1 MYYRTFHDWILK
13 NLPEGSTMLEF
24 GSGPGT
30 SRFVEKFK
38 VYSIEHD
45 IKYLGKEPR
54 STYVHAPI
62 TLLENGV
69 RWYDKEIVLKFVEN
83 LEYDLILVDG
93 PTGKIGR
100 QGLKSVANKL
110 KTKEIPI
117 IFDDVNRPAEFQL
130 MNEVAGILDRD
141 YTIFT
146 GVDRKFS
153 VLT

>member
-1 MYYRTFHDWILK
+1 MYYKTFHDWILK
-13 NLPEGSTMLEF
+13 NLSQGSTMLEF

-45 IKYLGKEPR
+45 TKYLNKEPR
-54 STYVHAPI
+54 ATYVHAPI
-62 TLLENGV
+62 ALHKNGI
-69 RWYDKEIVLKFVEN
+69 RWYDKEVVLEFIEN
-83 LEYDLILVDG
+83 LKYDLILIDG
-93 PTGKIGR
+93 PPGNIGR
-100 QGLKSVANKL
+100 QGLKSILSEL
-110 KTKEIPI
+110 KTEGIPVV
-117 IFDDVNRPAEFQL
+117 FDDVNRSAEFKL
-130 MNEVAGILDRD
+130 MNEIANTLSRD